1 MGQET
6 YQDLEGGYDKQYTS
20 YEIQQITALCRE
32 LLEANE
38 TLNANIIAMN
48 AKLMNEEKKVH
59 KLQQQLYFIQQ
70 AFTNNT
76 YEA

>member
-1 MGQET
+1 MEYT
-6 YQDLEGGYDKQYTS
+6 DK
-20 YEIQQITALCRE
+20 EIQQIVALCRE
-32 LLEANE
+32 LLNTNE
-38 TLNANIIAMN
+38 TLNAQMIAMN

-59 KLQQQLYFIQQ
+59 KLQQQLYFISQ

>member
-1 MGQET
+1 M
-6 YQDLEGGYDKQYTS
+6 KYT
-20 YEIQQITALCRE
+20 EIEIEQITALCRE

-48 AKLMNEEKKVH
+48 AKLENEEKKVQ
-59 KLQQQLYFIQQ
+59 KLQQQLLFISQ

>member
-1 MGQET
+1 ME
-6 YQDLEGGYDKQYTS
+6 YTEK
-20 YEIQQITALCRE
+20 EIEQIVALCKE
-32 LLEANE
+32 LLQANE

-48 AKLMNEEKKVH
+48 AKLENEEKKVQ
-59 KLQQQLYFIQQ
+59 KLQQQLLFISQ

>member
-1 MGQET
+1 MNTIEINDKVFNEDEIRQLI
-6 YQDLEGGYDKQYTS
+6 DLVT
-20 YEIQQITALCRE
+20 E
-32 LLEANE
+32 LVNANE

-48 AKLMNEEKKVH
+48 AKLMNEEKKVQ
-59 KLQQQLYFIQQ
+59 KLQQQLLFISH

>member
-1 MGQET
+1 MNTIEIQGQEFT
-6 YQDLEGGYDKQYTS
+6 EGDILQLLEM
-20 YEIQQITALCRE
+20 ARE
-32 LLEANE
+32 LLNTNE

-48 AKLMNEEKKVH
+48 AKLMNEEKKVQ
-59 KLQQQLYFIQQ
+59 KLQQQLLFISH

>member
-1 MGQET
+1 ME
-6 YQDLEGGYDKQYTS
+6 YTEK
-20 YEIQQITALCRE
+20 EIEQIVLLCRE
-32 LLEANE
+32 LLNTNE

-48 AKLMNEEKKVH
+48 AKLENEEKKVQ
-59 KLQQQLYFIQQ
+59 KLQQQLLFISH

>member
-1 MGQET
+1 M
-6 YQDLEGGYDKQYTS
+6 KYTD
-20 YEIQQITALCRE
+20 YEIEQLAALCRE

-38 TLNANIIAMN
+38 TLNAQLIALM
-48 AKLMNEEKKVH
+48 AKLSNEEKKVQ
-59 KLQQQLYFIQQ
+59 KLQQQLLFISH